1 MPRRINMDDKFI
13 HAATADYEALYKD
26 RDMIQYLAELL
37 EALHVCDP
45 ENYHIDDH
53 WSLQEE
59 DE

>member
-1 MPRRINMDDKFI
+1 MDDKFI

-26 RDMIQYLAELL
+26 RDMILYIAELL
-37 EALHVCDP
+37 LQLHECDP
-45 ENYHIDDH
+45 ENYHIDAH